1 MRAVV
6 QRVTHAKVEVAGDVV
21 GQIGPGLLCLV
32 SAGQGDGPA
41 DADYLIDKIAGLRIF
56 SDAAGKMNLDV
67 QQTGGSV
74 LVVSQFTLHGD
85 ARKGKRP
92 SFTAALEPVAAAA
105 LVERVASGLAARG
118 VVVARGRFAADMQV
132 SLCNDGPVT
141 ILLDS
146 QRLF

>member
-6 QRVTHAKVEVAGDVV
+6 QRVLHAKVEVDAEVM

-32 SAGQGDGPA
+32 SAGQGDGPG
-41 DADYLIDKIAGLRIF
+41 DADYLIDKIAGLRVF
-56 SDAAGKMNLDV
+56 ADADGKMNLDV
-67 QQTGGSV
+67 QQTGGGV

-85 ARKGKRP
+85 VRKGKRP
-92 SFTAALEPVAAAA
+92 SFTEALEPVAAAQ

-118 VVVARGRFAADMQV
+118 LAVARGRFAADMQV

-146 QRLF
+146 RRLF